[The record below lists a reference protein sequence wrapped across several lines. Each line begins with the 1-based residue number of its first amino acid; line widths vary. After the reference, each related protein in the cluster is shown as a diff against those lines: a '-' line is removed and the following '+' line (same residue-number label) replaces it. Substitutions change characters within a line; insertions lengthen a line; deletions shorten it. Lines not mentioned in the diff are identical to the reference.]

1 MMRLPSKRELELYR
15 RIKPWFDFL
24 GEMPALIADA
34 PENIKKDFEE
44 WLKLSSE

>member
-24 GEMPALIADA
+24 GEMPALIAVWKLFSK
-34 PENIKKDFEE
+34 IKKYV
-44 WLKLSSE
+44 K